1 MSLRPWWQSDLMLLM
16 TTNITLLTWVH
27 TLIPTSR
34 LEVLRFPDTYLM
46 PVESTVRSLGLSGL
60 AFNNTSGSHNLA
72 EKLMKVKINSDN
84 ANPISAIIV
93 STNNSMI

>member
-1 MSLRPWWQSDLMLLM
+1 MSLRPLWPSDLMLLM
-16 TTNITLLTWVH
+16 TTNITPLTWVH

-46 PVESTVRSLGLSGL
+46 PAESTVSSLDMSGL
-60 AFNNTSGSHNLA
+60 AFNDTSGSHNLA

-84 ANPISAIIV
+84 ANPNSAIIV